1 MPNSAQLISKLYSGN
16 PISRIINMTFS
27 TLERRGSIQN
37 IIHVIIVLPGLL
49 ITGFMVRFGL
59 ANNKTFRKIYLW
71 LYFLGKS
78 ISDSQNIAL
87 IKRFIHPG
95 ATVLDIGSAFGF
107 YSFVSSK
114 LASTDGKIMS
124 FEPDPM
130 SRLFLSDLVEKKHL
144 SNVEVYPFAIW
155 NDNVELDLNI
165 CQENPGENSLIKQ
178 SLHNKSITVPAISI
192 DEHFNLTT
200 VDFVKIDVQG
210 GEYYVIKG
218 MENVIRRSPN
228 IVLII
233 ECTPVYLK
241 SAGVKVKDLLALL
254 SDLNLKIF
262 RCDSDPP
269 TEVFTAGDLDHL
281 NNVKMGYCDLICF
294 NKRHKN
300 KPSFLSKY
308 SKTK

>member
-1 MPNSAQLISKLYSGN
+1 MPNSTPITSKFSSDS
-16 PISRIINMTFS
+16 PIRRIINMTFS
-27 TLERRGSIQN
+27 NLSGGLSVHN
-37 IIHVIIVLPGLL
+37 IIRVLIVLPGLL
-49 ITGFMVRFGL
+49 LTGFMVRFGL
-59 ANNKTFRKIYLW
+59 EDFKSVRKVYLW
-71 LYFLGKS
+71 IYFFGKS
-78 ISDSQNIAL
+78 ITDLENVAL
-87 IKRFIHPG
+87 MKRLIHPG

-124 FEPDPM
+124 FEPDQM
-130 SRLFLSDLVEKKHL
+130 SRLFLADLVEKKHL

-155 NDNVELDLNI
+155 DDNGELDLNI

-210 GEYYVIKG
+210 GEYHVLKG
-218 MENVIRRSPN
+218 MQNLIRRSPN

-241 SAGVKVKDLLALL
+241 SAGVNVKDLLALL
-254 SDLNLKIF
+254 IDLRLKIF

-269 TEVFTAGDLDHL
+269 TEVFTARDLDYL
-281 NNVKMGYCDLICF
+281 YNIRIGYCDLLCF
-294 NKRHKN
+294 KR
-300 KPSFLSKY
+300 
-308 SKTK
+308 